1 MKKMI
6 IGITLGLCLGLSL
19 SAMANGIWEK
29 IDVLRNDVQVVVNG
43 VGVTADNFL
52 YNDTTYLP
60 LRAVG
65 EALDLNV
72 QYDEETKTAILV
84 ERTDDMNGT
93 VIQDTTSSPHQVR
106 VYTSDGL
113 AGDLG
118 YPYVEIWDVQKYGW
132 SLGLNGLL
140 PVRDDEE
147 GNTTTLYQNYRDEN
161 GVLKMRTL
169 IANMPSFG
177 DTISEEYW
185 LNTLKPLLDNMA
197 AHQNQE

>member
-6 IGITLGLCLGLSL
+6 IGITVGLCLGLSL
-19 SAMANGIWEK
+19 SAMASGVWEK

-65 EALDLNV
+65 EALDLSV

-84 ERTDDMNGT
+84 ERTDNMSGT
-93 VIQDTTSSPHQVR
+93 VIQDTPSSTYQVR
-106 VYTSDGL
+106 VYTSDGI

-118 YPYVEIWDVQKYGW
+118 YPYILVNDIYEYGK
-132 SLGLNGLL
+132 SLGLDYLL

-147 GNTTTLYQNYRDEN
+147 GNTTTLKQIYLDEN
-161 GVLKMRTL
+161 GVSRKRTL

-185 LNTLKPLLDNMA
+185 LNTIKPLLDNMA
-197 AHQNQE
+197 AHQNK